1 MRGKETYSLKRFK
14 SIGHGEVG
22 HVSWDFVDLAEKL
35 KISSEKA
42 AVEIHLRFECGVGR
56 GSD

>member
-1 MRGKETYSLKRFK
+1 MRRRKETYSLKRFE

-42 AVEIHLRFECGVGR
+42 VEIHLRSSVLLV
-56 GSD
+56 